1 MKKIKLIFVLLFF
14 STCLVYSQEKRVA
27 LLCGIEE
34 YSGVFQ
40 SLPTSV
46 KDAKTMQNLLEA
58 IGFETPIVS
67 PRNANRKE
75 LTDLLGKFEESAK
88 HADVALFYFSGHGLS
103 KTNKGNSIPDM
114 YLVPSGK
121 YKIDGSLYRNS
132 LELDAVRKTLEE
144 TDAKYKIC
152 IIDACRSSFDSKGP
166 TIYQPDIIIES
177 IEKLEKVK
185 GIVYFFS
192 TSEGEKSYTED
203 QLSVF
208 TNSLVNHLADPVNM
222 ETIWERVQKEVSQKY
237 PSQRPECV
245 IGDKNR
251 DKNLLKNWHFYQGIR
266 PINPEYIK
274 KGQGSV
280 SINLSPANAKITFLA
295 SKNTY
300 QNGSSILLP
309 FGQSYEYV
317 VSAEGYQDYQNA
329 ITLHPNSSNKL
340 EAKLAKTEPASLY
353 VKTKV
358 SGVYDFPKGAPEIKD
373 ANVYFDGQYI
383 GKTPLSINT
392 LSGHHSISFKHKNY
406 YESNTSVNLSP
417 GDQMQ
422 EFYLNKNNNR
432 WNNFRD
438 YSGGEVS
445 YHYNSKMPIG
455 ISGMGHIVGSRF
467 SIGGLISFSPAI
479 FRGWSVFQE
488 YPNIYSSEY
497 TLTIDNY
504 QYKNKT
510 ETLNFPSDYSSDIDP
525 DDEAKHYDSNFS
537 ALVLGDYHFCNLFA
551 LECGVGASMHQDKY
565 KMDDAYQ
572 IEKKSIINPNSNEV
586 IGDPSYSLK
595 KSGVSHVFNNKP
607 TWSPALRVGT
617 KFYIPLGRDYS
628 YNSICLGI
636 GYMYNPILPELN
648 TFDFSIGVKF
658 SD

>member
-1 MKKIKLIFVLLFF
+1 MKKIQLIFVLLFF
-14 STCLVYSQEKRVA
+14 CTCLVYSQEKRVA

-251 DKNLLKNWHFYQGIR
+251 DNDLLKNWHFYQGIQ

-280 SINLSPANAKITFLA
+280 TINLSPANAKIKFIA

-300 QNGSSILLP
+300 QSGSSMLLS

-317 VSAEGYQDYQNA
+317 VSAEGYQDYQNS
-329 ITLHPNSSNKL
+329 ITLYPSSSNKL
-340 EAKLAKTEPASLY
+340 EVKLAKTEPASLF
-353 VKTKV
+353 VETKV
-358 SGVYDFPKGAPEIKD
+358 SGVFDFPKGAPEIKD
-373 ANVYFDGQYI
+373 ADVYFDGQYI

-392 LSGHHSISFKHKNY
+392 LSGYHSISFKHKNY
-406 YESNTSVNLSP
+406 HDDNTSVNLSP
-417 GDQMQ
+417 GYQ
-422 EFYLNKNNNR
+422 EQAFYLNKNINR
-432 WNNFRD
+432 RNNFRD
-438 YSGGEVS
+438 YSSGEVS

-479 FRGWSVFQE
+479 FRGWKVF
-488 YPNIYSSEY
+488 NRS
-497 TLTIDNY
+497 
-504 QYKNKT
+504 KNN
-510 ETLNFPSDYSSDIDP
+510 LPSDYSVDIDP
-525 DDEAKHYDSNFS
+525 EGKANHYDSNFS
-537 ALVLGDYHFCNLFA
+537 ALVLGDYYFCNLFA
-551 LECGVGASMHQDKY
+551 IECGLGASMHQDKY
-565 KMDDAYQ
+565 KMD
-572 IEKKSIINPNSNEV
+572 EIIDINSN
-586 IGDPSYSLK
+586 PSPGSISLDI
-595 KSGVSHVFNNKP
+595 SWGGSHVFNNKP
-607 TWSPALRVGT
+607 TWSPALRVGS

-628 YNSICLGI
+628 YSSICLGI